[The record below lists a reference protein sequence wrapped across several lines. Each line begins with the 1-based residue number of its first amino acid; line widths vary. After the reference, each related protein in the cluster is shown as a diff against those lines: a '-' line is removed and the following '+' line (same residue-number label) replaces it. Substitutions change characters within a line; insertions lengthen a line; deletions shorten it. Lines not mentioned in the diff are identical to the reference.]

1 MKSAVHDCKE
11 ELKEV
16 KLRATP
22 ARLGVLDVL
31 EHADRP
37 VDVSTIIQLLTKQKL
52 TVDDVT
58 VFRILHAFTAK
69 GLAKAIQFNEGK
81 FRYEYGANPEHHHFV
96 CEKCGDID
104 VVENCN
110 VDPIVASI
118 VKKTGAQVTRHSL
131 EFFGFCRDCKGAVV

>member
-1 MKSAVHDCKE
+1 MRSDTHDCKG
-11 ELKEV
+11 ELRAS
-16 KLRATP
+16 KLRVTP

-37 VDVSTIIQLLTKQKL
+37 VDVSTIIGLLAKNHL

-81 FRYEYGANPEHHHFV
+81 LRYEYGANPEHHHFV
-96 CEKCGDID
+96 CDKCGDID

-110 VDPIVASI
+110 VDTLVDSI
-118 VKKTGAQVTRHSL
+118 MKNTGAVVTRHSL
-131 EFFGFCRDCKGAVV
+131 EFFGLCRDCKGETV

>member
-1 MKSAVHDCKE
+1 MTSAIHDCKA
-11 ELKEV
+11 ELRAV

-37 VDVSTIIQLLTKQKL
+37 IDVSTIIQKLAQNNL

-58 VFRILHAFTAK
+58 VFRILHTFTAK

-96 CEKCGDID
+96 CEKCGGIDI
-104 VVENCN
+104 VEDCN
-110 VDPIVASI
+110 VDSLVQSI
-118 VKKTGAQVTRHSL
+118 MQKTGAVVKRHSL
-131 EFFGFCRDCKGAVV
+131 EFFGLCRECKGGAI